1 MQKQGMEI
9 NTSAALE
16 LTKTEKSISAIWAE
30 VLQLDKINPEDNF
43 FELGGD
49 SLMTM
54 MVMFQVNEKLNLDL
68 PPYTIS
74 QAPTLREFC
83 DKIDEQIAGSDSE
96 ILAEG
101 EFFDAQ
107 ELESGVI

>member
-1 MQKQGMEI
+1 MLAHERLDNN
-9 NTSAALE
+9 NTPQ
-16 LTKTEKSISAIWAE
+16 LTKTETIVSRIWAD

-54 MVMFQVNEKLNLDL
+54 MVMFQVNDKLYVDM

-74 QAPTLREFC
+74 QSPSLREFC
-83 DKIDEQIAGSDSE
+83 EKIDEQMAESE
-96 ILAEG
+96 TKVLPE
-101 EFFDAQ
+101 EYFDAQ

>member
-1 MQKQGMEI
+1 MLSNEQLNNSGTTQ
-9 NTSAALE
+9 
-16 LTKTEKSISAIWAE
+16 LTKTESIISGIWSE
-30 VLQLDKINPEDNF
+30 VLQQNKINPEDNF

-54 MVMFQVNEKLNLDL
+54 MVMFRVKDMLNIDM

-74 QAPTLREFC
+74 QSPTLREFC
-83 DKIDEQIAGSDSE
+83 EKIDEQMSGTDTT
-96 ILAEG
+96 ILPEEG
-101 EFFDAQ
+101 FDAQ